1 MNAIIAAKMASIKQ
15 QQMEQQAAGDEEAAI
30 ESAPVSSGTAGAVA
44 GAATQPAENLGG
56 AEVHQEKNETQETR
70 SHQQHGKEW
79 DEYALLADRDMWDM
93 QDEER
98 LRLEELHKKYE
109 YAKAKQAQ

>member
-30 ESAPVSSGTAGAVA
+30 ESAPASGTAGADA
-44 GAATQPAENLGG
+44 GVATQPAENMGG
-56 AEVHQEKNETQETR
+56 AEAHQEKNETRETHP
-70 SHQQHGKEW
+70 HQQHGKEW
-79 DEYALLADRDMWDM
+79 DEYTLLADRDMWDM

-109 YAKAKQAQ
+109 YAKAKKAQ